1 MFVRE
6 VSRKLSE
13 SYKVPLSEDEAEEH
27 ITLLAEVAPKWCSI
41 AVADTGS
48 ILRVDRT
55 QPLKEVKTMLLKNK

>member
-13 SYKVPLSEDEAEEH
+13 SYKVPLSESEAESH

-48 ILRVDRT
+48 ILRIDRARS
-55 QPLKEVKTMLLKNK
+55 LKEVKAMLPDKQ